1 MSKGTWGGNRE
12 GAGRPVTVGDEG
24 RRKNRGILFNDDEY
38 AAVKEAA
45 ANAGLSISEY
55 VRNRLFMEV

>member
-24 RRKNRGILFNDDEY
+24 RRKNRGILFNDAEY

-45 ANAGLSISEY
+45 AKAGVSISEY
-55 VRNRLFMEV
+55 VRDRVL

>member
-24 RRKNRGILFNDDEY
+24 RRKNRGILFNDAEY
-38 AAVKEAA
+38 EAVKEASA
-45 ANAGLSISEY
+45 KAGVSISEY
-55 VRNRLFMEV
+55 VRERAL

>member
-24 RRKNRGILFNDDEY
+24 RRKNRGILFNDAEY

-45 ANAGLSISEY
+45 AKAGVSISEY
-55 VRNRLFMEV
+55 VRERVL

>member
-24 RRKNRGILFNDDEY
+24 RRKNRGILFNDVEY
-38 AAVKEAA
+38 KAVKEAA
-45 ANAGLSISEY
+45 AKADLSISEY
-55 VRNRLFMEV
+55 VRSRLL

>member
-24 RRKNRGILFNDDEY
+24 RRKNRGILFNDAEY
-38 AAVKEAA
+38 EAVKEAA
-45 ANAGLSISEY
+45 AKAGVSISEY
-55 VRNRLFMEV
+55 VRERVL

>member
-24 RRKNRGILFNDDEY
+24 RRKNRGMLFNDAEY
-38 AAVKEAA
+38 KAVKEAA
-45 ANAGLSISEY
+45 AKADLSISEY
-55 VRNRLFMEV
+55 VRSRLL